1 MKRTQVTF
9 RLIAVAAAVAL
20 AACGHDDSTAP
31 ATASEPAPEWS
42 AVALGQVQVE
52 GGLRRLSM
60 PRDGL
65 VQQVL
70 VQVGEHVEQGQLLAT
85 LDPESARL
93 ALGAAQAALDQ
104 ANAKVT
110 TLQTRIGDLELR
122 RKRLAA
128 VAAAGAGG
136 QQSAD
141 DARAAV
147 NDSRGELV
155 ASRADAAAARQKLDE
170 ARHEL
175 DQQSLHS
182 PVAGEVVTQAIQP
195 GTMATTQSP
204 PAFIVL
210 PDLPRIIHAEVNST
224 FVPNVQVGMSADVI
238 EDGSGRSFRARV
250 IRLGKV
256 FGANELEE
264 DPQLRAN
271 ARSIDCILAIDASAP
286 PDLLIG
292 QRVQVRFL
300 AQGKSGD

>member
-1 MKRTQVTF
+1 MKRIEPRF
-9 RLIAVAAAVAL
+9 LLIAVVAAVAL
-20 AACGHDDSTAP
+20 AACSGDDSKAP
-31 ATASEPAPEWS
+31 AAASQPKPEWS

-52 GGLRRLSM
+52 GGLRRLAM
-60 PRDGL
+60 PREGL

-70 VQVGEHVEQGQLLAT
+70 VHVGDHVQQGQLLAT

-93 ALGAAQAALDQ
+93 AVAAAQALLDQ
-104 ANAKVT
+104 SNAKVT
-110 TLQTRIGDLELR
+110 ALGTRIGDLELR

-147 NDSRGELV
+147 NESRGELA
-155 ASRADAAAARQKLDE
+155 ASRADASAARQKLDE

-195 GTMATTQSP
+195 GTMATAQSP
-204 PAFIVL
+204 AAFILL
-210 PDLPRIIHAEVNST
+210 PDSPRIIRAEVNST
-224 FVPNVQVGMSADVI
+224 FVPNVQIGMLADVV

-256 FGANELEE
+256 FGASELEE

-271 ARSIDCILAIDASAP
+271 ARSIDCILAIDPSAP
-286 PDLLIG
+286 ADLLIG
-292 QRVQVRFL
+292 QRVQVRFF
-300 AQGKSGD
+300 AQGKAGD